1 MKELSLHVLDIVQN
15 SIRADA
21 SLVIINIFED
31 LAADTLSI
39 EILDDGRGMDKET
52 LKKVQDPFFT
62 TRTTRKVGLGIP
74 LFAQL
79 ARDCGGEFTI
89 KSDINKGTVVKA
101 LFIRSHIDMP
111 PLGSMVD
118 TIVSLVAVNTDI
130 DFLYHHRL
138 DKKDFVLDTREIKK
152 RLGDVPISHPMVL
165 DWIKSFIKEGL
176 TEING
181 GVDNVNDKIH

>member
-1 MKELSLHVLDIVQN
+1 MKELSLHILDIVQN

-52 LKKVQDPFFT
+52 LKRFKTPYN
-62 TRTTRKVGLGIP
+62 RTTQVGLGIP

-130 DFLYHHRL
+130 DFCTIT
-138 DKKDFVLDTREIKK
+138 V
-152 RLGDVPISHPMVL
+152 
-165 DWIKSFIKEGL
+165 
-176 TEING
+176 
-181 GVDNVNDKIH
+181 